1 METQKKPISYYMR
14 FLHKYVGFF
23 ILGFVLIYSF
33 SGIVLIYRDSD
44 FLKVEKRV
52 KVSVPPG
59 SQPSELGNL
68 LKIRNLKILETKD
81 DFIFF
86 QDGSYNT
93 STGEADYT
101 VRELVYPFNKFT
113 SLHKVPSGNPLHWI
127 TLIFGIL
134 LFFMA
139 LSSLWMINY
148 SSKKY
153 RNGIFTVLAG
163 VIFSAI
169 LLLVL

>member
-23 ILGFVLIYSF
+23 ILGFVLIYSS
-33 SGIVLIYRDSD
+33 SGIILIYRDSD
-44 FLKVEKRV
+44 FLKIEKRI
-52 KVSVPPG
+52 KVSVPLG
-59 SQPSELGNL
+59 TQLSELGNI

-81 DFIFF
+81 NFVFF

-93 STGEADYT
+93 STGEAEYT
-101 VRELVYPFNKFT
+101 VRELVYPFDKFT

-153 RNGIFTVLAG
+153 RNGILTVLAG